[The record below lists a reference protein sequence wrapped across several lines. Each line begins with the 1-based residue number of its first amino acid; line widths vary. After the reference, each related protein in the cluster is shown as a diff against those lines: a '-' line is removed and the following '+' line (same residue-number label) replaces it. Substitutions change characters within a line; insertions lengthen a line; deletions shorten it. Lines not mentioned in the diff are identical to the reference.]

1 MTVQRIGYGRVS
13 TSDQNAASQEDALKA
28 SGCDKVYLETM
39 TGTKKD
45 RPELNKVMD
54 VLRSGDTLVVTR
66 LDRLGRSAKD
76 LLNIVTSLEERGVD
90 FEVLEQ
96 SINTKTPEGKMLFT
110 IISSFAEFKRAI
122 MRDRTI
128 EGLAAARARGLM
140 GGRSAKFGAKQ
151 KAKICKLYSDG
162 VGISDLMRMFDAAR
176 PTMNK
181 VINEFKSVVSKYR
194 LHLPVK
200 SKQNE
205 HTFNSPRSRS

>member
-76 LLNIVTSLEERGVD
+76 LLDIVTSLEERGVD

-110 IISSFAEFKRAI
+110 IISSFAEFERAI

-128 EGLAAARARGLM
+128 EGLAAARARGRM
-140 GGRSAKFGAKQ
+140 GGRPPKFTPKQ
-151 KAKICKLYSDG
+151 KSQIVRLYRDG
-162 VGISDLMRMFDAAR
+162 MHVSEIMQMFQAAR
-176 PTMNK
+176 PTIYK
-181 VINEFKSVVSKYR
+181 VLKEAD
-194 LHLPVK
+194 PAA
-200 SKQNE
+200 
-205 HTFNSPRSRS
+205 